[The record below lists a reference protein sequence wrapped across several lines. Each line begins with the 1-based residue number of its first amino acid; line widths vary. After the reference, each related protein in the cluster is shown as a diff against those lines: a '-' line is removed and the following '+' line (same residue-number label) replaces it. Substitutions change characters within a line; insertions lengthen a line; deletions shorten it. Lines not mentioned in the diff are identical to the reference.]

1 MTCIL
6 SFVVQIQLEIL
17 HDMDKGV
24 FLIVSKFG
32 SDTTSHFSAVT
43 E

>member
-6 SFVVQIQLEIL
+6 SFVLQVQLEIL
-17 HDMDKGV
+17 HEMDKGI
-24 FLIVSKFG
+24 FLIVRRFG
-32 SDTTSHFSAVT
+32 SDTTSHFCAVT

>member
-1 MTCIL
+1 MKCIL
-6 SFVVQIQLEIL
+6 SSVVQIQLEIL

-24 FLIVSKFG
+24 FLIVRKFG
-32 SDTTSHFSAVT
+32 CDTKSHFSAVT